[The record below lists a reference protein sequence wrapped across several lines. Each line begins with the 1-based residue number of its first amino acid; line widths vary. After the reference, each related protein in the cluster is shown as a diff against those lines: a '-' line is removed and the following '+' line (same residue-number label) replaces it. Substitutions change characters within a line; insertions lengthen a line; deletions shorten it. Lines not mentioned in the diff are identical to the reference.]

1 MPYYVYPDCL
11 NEEWARWRWS
21 LRALFVQHFESS
33 KVRRSEPVIVSAV
46 FNDCLER
53 FSLCLGGNPKPD
65 SDGENTLHKIPVGLD
80 EGLMSHTG
88 FSQQPD
94 KVQLLLTFYF
104 VVCQNCG
111 LILDSFHH
119 KADLFFLKTELSPT
133 IQLLWKG
140 KLFIEKNNQ
149 APCQD
154 FFYFI
159 KVR

>member
-1 MPYYVYPDCL
+1 M
-11 NEEWARWRWS
+11 
-21 LRALFVQHFESS
+21 QHFESS

-94 KVQLLLTFYF
+94 KVQLLLSFYF
-104 VVCQNCG
+104 VVCQN
-111 LILDSFHH
+111 LDSLYH
-119 KADLFFLKTELSPT
+119 KADHIFSQKQKFHPPYSFCERGNYS
-133 IQLLWKG
+133 
-140 KLFIEKNNQ
+140 
-149 APCQD
+149 
-154 FFYFI
+154 
-159 KVR
+159 